1 MDDARPA
8 TPLTVLYNAE
18 CPICSREIALYR
30 REAEARGL
38 PLRFEGLE
46 GGAPERLG
54 LTPDEAARRLH
65 VVRDGRVLSGLDAFR
80 ALWAALPRTA
90 WLARLTGRRGVG
102 AAAGVL
108 YERVAAPLLYAMH
121 RRRAARRARG

>member
-1 MDDARPA
+1 MDDAPA

-38 PLRFEGLE
+38 PLRFEGLDG
-46 GGAPERLG
+46 GGAERLG
-54 LTPDEAARRLH
+54 LTPEEAARRLH